1 MAHFNVRPVNISSE
15 PEGSYHMCNAMTWV
29 ELSKVLLHTLF
40 SALSSTTHKHSTR
53 LLSFKFNRLDSN
65 SHTWYLYTHR
75 TRIYFNIIYF
85 FKRRVSFTHRA
96 TSLFPLFPYKFAI
109 CRDERMEKCNE
120 IFILLC
126 IYALTLRLTATT
138 SEWWHVNQSSSHKY
152 FTCLLFLFEYAKKKL
167 YTLTSNEE
175 SFICEYIETDSS

>member
-1 MAHFNVRPVNISSE
+1 ML
-15 PEGSYHMCNAMTWV
+15 WL
-29 ELSKVLLHTLF
+29 ELSCRKCG
-40 SALSSTTHKHSTR
+40 ATHIIQCAFFHHSQHSTR

-75 TRIYFNIIYF
+75 TRIYSNIYF

-96 TSLFPLFPYKFAI
+96 TSLFFHINSQCAF
-109 CRDERMEKCNE
+109 RVRMEKCKNTHE

-126 IYALTLRLTATT
+126 IYALTSPTDCTS

-152 FTCLLFLFEYAKKKL
+152 FTCLLFLFEYAKKL
-167 YTLTSNEE
+167 YTLTRMRVL
-175 SFICEYIETDSS
+175 YASSHFDWQQLTLIFYGFQ